1 MDKIALAVEKRDQ
14 VGKCPNRRLRATGK
28 IPAIMYGG
36 KNQLML
42 SVDRQEFE
50 RKFKR
55 ISESVII
62 DLAIKGGDS
71 HEVLIRDFQRDKVR
85 GTLIHLD
92 FYEVLKG
99 HKLRTKVPIVLEGV
113 PVGVRVDKGLLET
126 QLYQMEVECQ
136 PKDLPANILVDIT
149 GLALNHTLYVRDVS
163 LPAGVVSLESPETVI
178 ALVLSTNRG
187 DDVSEEAEAVADAA
201 PLAAAQKVEPR
212 AQEKKK

>member
-201 PLAAAQKVEPR
+201 PLAADQKVEPR